1 MCLLISHPCL
11 SNGALPKTAVTA
23 APHVVKLVLEL
34 NELAAV
40 PKEVLFFTSLQELL
54 LGQNKLVLRLPPP
67 PPPPALTIFT
77 DHNHS
82 RNPLASH
89 PD

>member
-1 MCLLISHPCL
+1 MRRVGRYATMRLLITHACL

-40 PKEVLFFTSLQELL
+40 PKEVLFFTSLQELS

-67 PPPPALTIFT
+67 PFNPPP
-77 DHNHS
+77 S
-82 RNPLASH
+82 P
-89 PD
+89 P